1 MKDLLHYHWLAQMFR
16 YPWEERDKYLDIWDD
31 IIKKYDPGL
40 LNRFEPFRIH
50 VQTRTLAEQQEYYVS
65 TFDVQAS
72 CWLDTGYVLFGE
84 DIKRGIFLANI
95 KKEQESAGNPCG
107 NELPDYLPN
116 ILTLLPRMNDPLL
129 AEELVCSVIKPA
141 LESMIG
147 AFRKGENIYKGLLE
161 ILLGVMEADYPVS
174 DFVRYTISEKAK
186 ADFLRSISGNHDSY
200 ENRVES

>member
-1 MKDLLHYHWLAQMFR
+1 MKDLLHYNWLAQLFR

-31 IIKKYDPGL
+31 IFKKYDHGL
-40 LNRFEPFRIH
+40 YQKFEPFRNHIL
-50 VQTRTLAEQQEYYVS
+50 TRTLAEQQEYYVS

-84 DIKRGIFLANI
+84 DIKRGIFLAHM

-107 NELPDYLPN
+107 TELPDYLPN

-129 AEELVCSVIKPA
+129 TEELICTVIKPA
-141 LESMIG
+141 LEAMIG
-147 AFRKGENIYKGLLE
+147 AFGAGENIYKGLLE
-161 ILLGVMEADYPVS
+161 ILFGIMEADYPAS
-174 DFVRYTISEKAK
+174 EFERYTISLKAK
-186 ADFLRSISGNHDSY
+186 ADFLKSISGNHESY